1 MITCTQVFNFHLYLL
16 GSISVML
23 LSLSI
28 YSIISRSPL
37 NIISWEIKSSIKTS
51 SSSETVVPSMFLKSF
66 NLGALVM
73 LFLFSKQTKVATV
86 STTFPKKRKQNYIFG
101 IPKYLGY

>member
-1 MITCTQVFNFHLYLL
+1 MNTFLNFHLYLL
-16 GSISVML
+16 GSISVIL
-23 LSLSI
+23 LSFSI

-66 NLGALVM
+66 NLGALDM

-86 STTFPKKRKQNYIFG
+86 STTFPKKEKKLVQV
-101 IPKYLGY
+101 

>member
-1 MITCTQVFNFHLYLL
+1 MNIFLNFHLYLF
-16 GSISVML
+16 GSISVIL
-23 LSLSI
+23 LSFSI

-66 NLGALVM
+66 NLGALDM

-86 STTFPKKRKQNYIFG
+86 SKTFPKKEK
-101 IPKYLGY
+101 KYLVQV